1 MLGYD
6 SRRRFLSLF
15 CVLVVLWLSNRSFA
29 VEEWDDLAVLHVNT
43 EPPRAT
49 MVKYPSAALAQQG
62 GLRWQDSPQY
72 RSLNGTWKFQGS
84 DNPAS
89 RPAKFFETK
98 FDDSAWRTIPVPS
111 SWQMQGFDFPIY
123 TNIKYPFPKNPP
135 RAPREFNPV
144 GSYRRHFE
152 LPKDWDGKEVYLH
165 FAGVESAFY
174 VWVNGEKVGYS
185 EDSRTPAEFNVTK
198 LVHSGDNQ
206 VAVEVYRWSNGS
218 YLEDQDFW
226 RMSGI
231 FRDVYLRCEGP
242 VAIDDL
248 HVQSPLDAQYRDGK
262 LQVHGRV
269 VNHGDKEA
277 KVTLVAQLSDRD
289 RNAVV
294 QDLQK
299 AASIDSGK
307 TADIDLAADVKAPLQ
322 WSAEVPNLY
331 QLTVELKDEKGNVVE
346 VVPLRVGF
354 RTTEIKN
361 GVFLV
366 NGKAIKFKGT
376 NRHEHHPE
384 RGKYLTREDMLR
396 DLVQIKRH
404 NINAVRT
411 SHYPNSPEWYD
422 LCDEY
427 GIYLWDEAN
436 IESHDMGYGPE
447 SLAKQPEWKEAH
459 LDRVQRMV
467 GRDKN
472 HPSII
477 VWSMGNEA
485 GDGVCF
491 DACADWLRA
500 NAPDRPIHYERARE
514 NGTRNTDIVSWMYA
528 RPNEVADYV
537 KKHQP
542 KPFILCEYAH
552 SMGNSDGNLKE
563 YWDIFYHNEQ
573 AQGGFIWDWRDQGLA
588 QPVPATYKGKAV
600 PPENVGTLLYAYG
613 GWGKGEKLHNDDNF
627 CCNGLVSAICEPH
640 PGLLA
645 LKKEMQEIHVDPV
658 DLAQAHFRLTNRF
671 YFRSLKDY
679 ARGTWRLLADGRPV
693 ATGEIH
699 LDGAEDDSLN
709 VGPGE
714 TKEFTVPLDAALV
727 ASPREYI
734 LDFRFSLS
742 DSTLWAQ
749 AGHELAWEQFVL
761 PAKDGANS
769 AAAAAGR
776 AAHAPIV
783 NQSTG
788 DLPLSV
794 DDSDKQVSV
803 SGREFSVAIDKT
815 SGRISSYK
823 WRGVELLDKPTEP
836 DFWRAHTDNDDG
848 NHLPDKSAVWRDA
861 GRNWKVAK
869 VDVDASGPKDSP
881 KSVTVRANGELPD
894 VNNAPLTATYTIDPY
909 GAVIVDVSYQARE
922 SDKEAAK
929 AGSRKKPSV
938 PMLPRLG
945 MLWTL
950 AGQLDQVTWYGRGP
964 QPTYSDRREV
974 PLGVFGGSVA
984 EQYVSYSRPQEN
996 SNWVDVRWVAVTSTS
1011 GTGLLASM
1019 LPAEGDAKDSPG
1031 SLARDGLSVGV
1042 SRISKA
1048 QLADAEYDFQLKP
1061 ENRTYLNVD
1070 GAQMGVGGNDS
1081 WGALPMDDYLL
1092 PNRDY
1097 HYRYS
1102 IRGIDQPPVIVK

>member
-1 MLGYD
+1 MID
-6 SRRRFLSLF
+6 RRMWRVAFSATYLL
-15 CVLVVLWLSNRSFA
+15 CVGVA
-29 VEEWDDLAVLHVNT
+29 VPWASATEEWDDLVVLHVNT
-43 EPPRAT
+43 ELPRT
-49 MVKYPSAALAQQG
+49 TVVKYPASELAERG
-62 GLRWQDSPQY
+62 GLRWQNSPWY
-72 RSLNGTWKFQGS
+72 RSLNGVWKFHGS
-84 DNPAS
+84 RNPAA
-89 RPAKFFETK
+89 RPVKFFETN
-98 FDDSAWRTIPVPS
+98 FDDGAWRTMPVPS
-111 SWQMQGFDFPIY
+111 NWQMQGFDFPIY
-123 TNIKYPFPKNPP
+123 TNIPYPFPKNPP

-152 LPKDWDGKEVYLH
+152 LPKDWDGKAVYLH

-198 LVHSGDNQ
+198 LLHGGDNQ

-231 FRDVYLRCEGP
+231 FRDVFLRCEGP
-242 VAIDDL
+242 LAIDDL
-248 HVQSPLDAQYRDGK
+248 HVQSPLDANYRDGK
-262 LQVHGRV
+262 LLVQGRV
-269 VNHGDKEA
+269 ANHGDKSAEIQ
-277 KVTLVAQLSDRD
+277 LVARLADGQQKL
-289 RNAVV
+289 VL

-299 AASIDSGK
+299 AVSIEAGK
-307 TADIDLAADVKAPLQ
+307 TVDIGLTADVKTPLQ
-322 WSAEVPNLY
+322 WSAELPNLY
-331 QLTVELKDEKGNVVE
+331 HLTVELKDAQGNVVE
-346 VVPLRVGF
+346 AIPLRVGF

-361 GVFLV
+361 GLFLV

-384 RGKYLTREDMLR
+384 RGHYVTREDMLR
-396 DLVQIKRH
+396 DLLQMKRH

-411 SHYPNSPEWYD
+411 SHYPNATEWYD

-459 LDRVQRMV
+459 LDRVVRMV

-477 VWSMGNEA
+477 AWSMGNEA

-500 NAPDRPIHYERARE
+500 NANDRPVHYERARE

-528 RPNEVADYV
+528 RPWEVADYV

-563 YWDIFYHNEQ
+563 YWDIFYKNEQ

-588 QPVPATYKGKAV
+588 IPVPETYKGKKV
-600 PPENVGTLLYAYG
+600 PVENLGKLLYAYG
-613 GWGKGEKLHNDDNF
+613 GWGEGAKLHNDDNF
-627 CCNGLVSAICEPH
+627 CCNGLVDAICQPH

-645 LKKEMQEIHVDPV
+645 LKKEIQEIHVEPV
-658 DLAQAHFRLTNRF
+658 DLEAGRFRLTNRF
-671 YFRSLKDY
+671 YFRSLKDFV
-679 ARGTWRLLADGRPV
+679 RGKWRLLADGEPV
-693 ATGEIH
+693 AAGEIK
-699 LDGAEDDSLN
+699 LDGAKDAALD

-714 TKEFTVPLDAALV
+714 SKDFQLVPDKALTAA
-727 ASPREYI
+727 SREYV
-734 LDFRFSLS
+734 LDMRFVLA
-742 DSTLWAQ
+742 DATPWAE

-761 PAKDGANS
+761 PAKHDAKL
-769 AAAAAGR
+769 AAGAAER
-776 AAHAPIV
+776 AAGFPAAV
-783 NQSTG
+783 KNAD

-794 DDSDKQVSV
+794 DDNKERVV
-803 SGREFSVAIDKT
+803 VAGRDFSVTVDRA
-815 SGRISSYK
+815 SGRIGSYK
-823 WRGVELLDKPTEP
+823 WRGMELLDAPAAP

-848 NHLPDKSAVWRDA
+848 NHLADKSAVWRDA
-861 GRNWKVAK
+861 GRDWRVSEVKVNADGLK
-869 VDVDASGPKDSP
+869 KLPKTVTIAASGK
-881 KSVTVRANGELPD
+881 LPAVGD
-894 VNNAPLTATYTIDPY
+894 APYTATYTVSPSGEI
-909 GAVIVDVSYQARE
+909 AVDVRYQATE
-922 SDKEAAK
+922 PEKGSGK
-929 AGSRKKPSV
+929 GSRKEQKV
-938 PMLPRLG
+938 PLLPRFG

-964 QPTYSDRREV
+964 EPSYSDRREV
-974 PLGVFGGSVA
+974 PLGVFSGAVA
-984 EQYVSYSRPQEN
+984 DQYVSYSRPQEN
-996 SNWVDVRWVAVTSTS
+996 TNWVDVRWVAVTSTS
-1011 GTGLLASM
+1011 GTGLLATM
-1019 LPAEGDAKDSPG
+1019 MPPADDAKADG
-1031 SLARDGLSVGV
+1031 ALARDGLSVGV
-1042 SRISKA
+1042 SRVSKA
-1048 QLADAEYDFQLKP
+1048 QMADAEYDFQLQP
-1061 ENRTYLNVD
+1061 ENRTYLNLD

-1092 PNRDY
+1092 RNRDY
-1097 HYRYS
+1097 HYRYT